1 MTTQTTTT
9 TTAAGGDAVARY
21 RYLLSTSSPDQIEQ
35 AHEEAFAAMSAQERQ
50 QVLTALSGSGETPAD
65 ASSSS
70 LARAATRLEM
80 RKPGTLSGVLGSGR
94 LGAGGTVLASLA
106 AGFVGSAVWGSLTG
120 GDGVGGRPGL
130 LSRLFG
136 RHRGFGAGGGT
147 GPFDGGVFRGG
158 LFGGGMGAGR
168 GRAMGAGWGDGP
180 SGGSRGGLGR
190 GGPEGGPGGMGGGMG
205 GPGGGPGGRF

>member
-1 MTTQTTTT
+1 MTTQT

-80 RKPGTLSGVLGSGR
+80 RKPGTLSGVLGSGG

-136 RHRGFGAGGGT
+136 RNRGVGGMG
-147 GPFDGGVFRGG
+147 GG

-190 GGPEGGPGGMGGGMG
+190 GGPEDGPGGMGGGMG